1 MPNRSRMRAIPRS
14 AAARP
19 HANGLRMA
27 SRVPRVWVRPHGR
40 GSRRTSCSTAVAAVA
55 GAWRSGGTRGRAP
68 ASVPDGEARTARC
81 VPAIQPASDGFR
93 MARTQHAC
101 ARRDSR
107 RHAGRAAQERCRS
120 CTHRGRRGMIAQ
132 VVAGLPLR
140 DGHVKGSAC
149 RQRTF
154 LSKACHGWIS
164 GERNIFSKSIS
175 PRLWNAKPA
184 CTGYTGLCIQRPSAL
199 RSPGRSPPARNAN
212 SSSNPLDHR
221 LLAIGYRLSA
231 IGYRLS
237 AIGYRLSVI
246 GYRTPSSRNRA
257 NTVGS

>member
-1 MPNRSRMRAIPRS
+1 
-14 AAARP
+14 
-19 HANGLRMA
+19 
-27 SRVPRVWVRPHGR
+27 
-40 GSRRTSCSTAVAAVA
+40 
-55 GAWRSGGTRGRAP
+55 
-68 ASVPDGEARTARC
+68 
-81 VPAIQPASDGFR
+81 
-93 MARTQHAC
+93 
-101 ARRDSR
+101 
-107 RHAGRAAQERCRS
+107 
-120 CTHRGRRGMIAQ
+120 MIAQ

-237 AIGYRLSVI
+237 VSDAFL
-246 GYRTPSSRNRA
+246 P
-257 NTVGS
+257 